1 MSDMGAEAMPRPRIS
16 MRKTKEILRL
26 ALSEGLTHRQIA
38 QSTGASKST
47 VQDVLAKARGI
58 GMTWDQLKDLR
69 EAAIVGRL
77 LPSRRE
83 AAKPAPDWA
92 YVQSELAK
100 KGTTLLLLWLDYKQ
114 ENPEALSYSRF
125 CQHFRDWKKTSSLS
139 MRQHHIAGDKLFVD
153 FSGLGV
159 PWLDLETGEI
169 RKAEIFVA
177 VLGASSFTF
186 AVATPDQTSRSWLDC
201 HIAALEFFGG
211 VPAAIVPDNL
221 RSGVSRACRYDPDT
235 NPAYLS
241 LAEYYETAI
250 IPTRV
255 YKPKDKAKAE
265 VGVQVVQRWI
275 LALLRRQTFTSVQEI
290 NQFLRPLLDSLN
302 DRIMRHRSASRRELF
317 ETIDKPALKPL
328 PAMRFSAPEWKIAKV
343 NIDYH
348 VEFEKHYYSVPFAF
362 VGEKVDLKATSL
374 ALEIF
379 CQGEKIAMHLRVW
392 NSVGRHS
399 TISEHMP
406 PAHQAHAEWTPERII
421 SWAADTGPKTEELCK
436 KVMDSRRH
444 PEQGFRTCLGIM
456 RLGKQYSSDRL
467 EKACLM
473 ALDMKSLRYR
483 TIQDI
488 LKNEIDRKVRP
499 LKIVAPIVIDHHE
512 NIRGANY
519 YS

>member
-1 MSDMGAEAMPRPRIS
+1 

-26 ALSEGLTHRQIA
+26 ALSEGMSQRQIA
-38 QSTGASKST
+38 QSTGASKTT
-47 VQDVLAKARGI
+47 VQDVLSKARTI
-58 GMTWDQLKDLR
+58 GMNWEQLKDLR
-69 EAAIVGRL
+69 EAAIVSRL
-77 LPSRRE
+77 MPSRRE
-83 AAKPAPDWA
+83 AGKPEPDWS

-100 KGTTLLLLWLDYKQ
+100 KGTTLLLLWLDSKQ

-139 MRQHHIAGDKLFVD
+139 MRQQHIAGEKLFVD
-153 FSGLGV
+153 YSGLGV

-169 RKAEIFVA
+169 RKAEVFVA

-186 AVATPDQTSRSWLDC
+186 AMATPDQTSRSWLDC
-201 HIAALEFFGG
+201 HVAALEFLGG
-211 VPAAIVPDNL
+211 VPKAIVPDNL

-235 NPAYLS
+235 NLAYLA
-241 LAEYYETAI
+241 LAEHYETAI
-250 IPTRV
+250 IPTRA

-275 LALLRRQTFTSVQEI
+275 LAILRRQTFTSIREI
-290 NQFLRPLLDSLN
+290 NEFLRPLLDKLN
-302 DRIMRHRSASRRELF
+302 DRVMRHRASSRRELF
-317 ETIDKPALKPL
+317 ESIDKPALKAL
-328 PAMRFSAPEWKIAKV
+328 PSARFSAPEWKMAKV

-348 VEFEKHYYSVPFAF
+348 VEFEKHYYSVPFTF
-362 VGEKVDLKATSL
+362 VGRKVDVKATSL
-374 ALEIF
+374 MLEIY
-379 CQGEKIAMHLRVW
+379 CEGERIALHPRAW
-392 NSVGRHS
+392 GSVGRHS
-399 TISEHMP
+399 TISAHMP
-406 PAHQAHAEWTPERII
+406 PAHQAHAEWTPERILN
-421 SWAADTGPKTEELCK
+421 WASDTGPKAEELCRK
-436 KVMDSRRH
+436 IIESRRH

-467 EKACLM
+467 EKACGM

-488 LKNEIDRKVRP
+488 LKNELDRKIRP
-499 LKIVAPIVIDHHE
+499 LKIVNPIVIDHHE